1 VESEEVPTRL
11 TQQEEPFSITRIALN
26 DCVNQY
32 KKKERKKNEIR
43 SPVSRNV
50 FFHYRSL
57 KRDKQRIKISSAT
70 SDY

>member
-26 DCVNQY
+26 DCVTQY
-32 KKKERKKNEIR
+32 KERKKKKKKEIR

-50 FFHYRSL
+50 FSTIARLSVTNN
-57 KRDKQRIKISSAT
+57 A
-70 SDY
+70 